1 MIGGGPI
8 VSALK
13 NHLKK
18 GFSIFIEKNAAKT
31 IRDDLREVTDLGFD
45 VVEAVENPDI
55 TLSEIDFQLIKNLL
69 NIYGD
74 YDLDYHIAVQDH
86 GYIQG
91 QSDRVTRMNFLENFL
106 KNGLKGAFFSS
117 NNKIETTFSRF
128 NCIYNTLSQN
138 GIKNFSIT
146 DTAIIAALG
155 AVYNNKKWPVVTV
168 DIGNGHTFA
177 CLVDKDYKVLG
188 FFEHHTKMLTPEK
201 FKYFINKLIDGS
213 ITNEEVYDD
222 KGHGAKIFK
231 PYSYKNLPIL
241 STGPQ
246 RRSLV
251 NEEGEISFASPLG
264 DMMITGPVGIFMQQN
279 LL

>member
-1 MIGGGPI
+1 LIGGGPI

>member
-1 MIGGGPI
+1 LIGGGPI

-18 GFSIFIEKNAAKT
+18 GFSVFVEKKAAKT
-31 IRDDLREVTDLGFD
+31 IRDDLSEVADLGFNL
-45 VVEAVENPDI
+45 VEAVENPDI
-55 TLSEIDFQLIKNLL
+55 FLSEIDFNLIDTLL
-69 NIYGD
+69 KIYD
-74 YDLDYHIAVQDH
+74 NYDLEYNVAVQDH

-91 QSDRVTRMNFLENFL
+91 QSDRVTRMNFLEDFL
-106 KNGLKGAFFSS
+106 KDGLKNAFFPS
-117 NNKIETTFSRF
+117 NHEIPNTFSRF
-128 NCIYNTLSQN
+128 NSIYNELVKK
-138 GIKNFSIT
+138 GIENFSIT

-155 AVYNNKKWPVVTV
+155 AVYNNEKWPAVTV

-201 FKYFINKLIDGS
+201 FKYFIDKLIEGS
-213 ITNEEVYDD
+213 ITNKEVYDD

-241 STGPQ
+241 VTGPQ

-251 NEEGEISFASPLG
+251 NEGGNIVFASPLG

>member
-1 MIGGGPI
+1 LIGGGPI

-13 NHLKK
+13 DHLKK
-18 GFSIFIEKNAAKT
+18 GFSVFIEKNAAKT

-91 QSDRVTRMNFLENFL
+91 QSDRITRMNFLENFL

-128 NCIYNTLSQN
+128 NCIYNTLSQK

-168 DIGNGHTFA
+168 DVGNGHTFA

-231 PYSYKNLPIL
+231 HYSYKNLPIL
-241 STGPQ
+241 LTGPQ
-246 RRSLV
+246 RRSLI

>member
-1 MIGGGPI
+1 LIGGGPI

-18 GFSIFIEKNAAKT
+18 GFSIFIEKSAAKT

-91 QSDRVTRMNFLENFL
+91 QSDRVTRMNFLEKFL